1 MNPSR
6 LFILRPVATT
16 LMMLAI
22 LIVGA
27 VSYLNLPVSA
37 LPAVDYPTIQV
48 QTFYPGASPEVM
60 TSAVTAPLERQFG
73 QMANL
78 NQMASQSSAGASVIT
93 LQFTLDIP
101 LDIAEQSVQAAINAA
116 GNLLP
121 SDLPAPPIYAKVNP
135 ADAPVLT
142 LALTSAT
149 MPLTQ
154 VRDLAE
160 TRLAQKISQISGV
173 GLVSMGGGQRPAVRV
188 RFNARALAAYGLNID
203 DLRTTISNLNV
214 NTPKGNIDG
223 PTQSYAINANDQV
236 RDPAVYASAI
246 IAYRNGAPVR
256 LTDVADVVDAPEN
269 TRLGAWAD
277 RTPAVI
283 LNIQRQPGANV
294 IDTVDRIK
302 RLLPQLQ
309 ATMPASVA
317 IATLTDRTVT
327 IRASVH
333 DVQFELML
341 AIALVVMVI
350 FLFLRSL
357 SATLI
362 PSLSVP
368 LSLIGSLAVMDLWGF
383 SLDNLSL
390 MALTIAT
397 GFVVDDAIVVI
408 ENIARHVEEGDSP
421 FEAALKGSREIGFT
435 IISLTVS
442 LIAVLIPLLFMADVV
457 GRLFREFAI
466 TLSATIVISAV
477 VSLTLVPML
486 CARLLKPVVH
496 GADAPAARRE
506 GRIARF
512 GRRLNDSVIALYGRA
527 LRVVLA
533 HQGLTL
539 LATLATVALTA
550 YLFVV
555 VPKGFFPV
563 QDTGVI
569 QGISQADQS
578 VSYAAMAERQQA
590 LADAVLKD
598 PDVAS
603 LSSFIGVDGQNV
615 TLNSGRF
622 LINLKPREQ
631 RGADASAIIRRL
643 TAATAGVP
651 GVRLYMQ
658 PVQDLTIDTAVSA
671 TQYQVI
677 LENPNLS
684 DFETWVP
691 RYVEALRRSALLAD
705 VTSDYQGNGLAA
717 YVTIDRATAGRY
729 GITPATIDN
738 VLYDAFGQRIVS
750 TIFTQSNQYRVILEA
765 DPALHTSLD
774 SLDTL
779 YLPSATATS
788 GQVPLSAVAKIEER
802 QAPLLIGHLGQF
814 PATTVSFNLA
824 PGVALGQAVEALE
837 AARQE
842 IKLPASFNVVPQGSV
857 FAFQSALSNE
867 LFLVC
872 AAIVTVYIVL
882 GVLYESFIHPITIL
896 STLPSAGIGA
906 LLGLMWFGLALDIIA
921 IIGIV
926 LLIGI
931 VKKNAIMMIDFALQ
945 AEREEGRSPRDAI
958 YEACLLRF
966 RPILMTTLAALFAAL
981 PMVFGS
987 GVGSELRQPL
997 GIVIAGG
1004 LIVSQVLTLF
1014 TTPVI
1019 YLAFDRLERRI
1030 TGRREGGG
1038 RLAPGEAAR

>member
-6 LFILRPVATT
+6 IFILRPVATT
-16 LMMLAI
+16 LSMLAI

-73 QMANL
+73 QMTNL
-78 NQMASQSSAGASVIT
+78 NQMSSQSSAGASVIT
-93 LQFTLDIP
+93 LQFNLDIP

-121 SDLPAPPIYAKVNP
+121 TDLPAPPIYAKVNP

-142 LALTSAT
+142 LALTSKT
-149 MPLTQ
+149 VPLTQ

-160 TRLAQKISQISGV
+160 TRLAQKISQIAGV
-173 GLVSMGGGQRPAVRV
+173 GLVSMGGGQRLAVRV
-188 RFNARALAAYGLNID
+188 RFNALAMAAYGLNID
-203 DLRTTISNLNV
+203 DLRTTIANLNV

-256 LTDVADVVDAPEN
+256 LTDVAEVVEGPEN

-302 RLLPQLQ
+302 RLLPQLE
-309 ATMPASVA
+309 ATMPASVS
-317 IATLTDRTVT
+317 IATLTDRTTT

-350 FLFLRSL
+350 FLFLRSF

-368 LSLIGSLAVMDLWGF
+368 LSLIGALAAMDAWGF

-408 ENIARHVEEGDSP
+408 ENIARHVEEGDDP

-477 VSLTLVPML
+477 VSLTLVPMM
-486 CARLLKPVVH
+486 CARLLKPVAH
-496 GADAPAARRE
+496 GADTPATRRE
-506 GRIARF
+506 GPIARM
-512 GRRLNDSVIALYGRA
+512 GRRLNDGVITLYGRA

-539 LATLATVALTA
+539 IVTLGTVALTA
-550 YLFVV
+550 WLFVV
-555 VPKGFFPV
+555 IPKGFFPV

-578 VSYAAMAERQQA
+578 VSYEAMAERQQA
-590 LADAVLKD
+590 LADVVLKD

-622 LINLKPREQ
+622 LINLKPREA
-631 RGADASAIIRRL
+631 RGADASTIIRRL
-643 TAATAGVP
+643 NAATAAVP

-677 LENPNLS
+677 LENPNLG

-691 RYVEALRRSALLAD
+691 RYVEALRRSPLLAD

-717 YVTIDRATAGRY
+717 YVTIDRPTAGRY

-738 VLYDAFGQRIVS
+738 VLYDSFGQRIVS
-750 TIFTQSNQYRVILEA
+750 TIFTQSSQYRVILEA
-765 DPALHTSLD
+765 DPKLHTSLA
-774 SLDTL
+774 SLENL
-779 YLPSATATS
+779 YLPSSTAPS

-802 QAPLLIGHLGQF
+802 RAPLLIGHLGQF

-824 PGVALGQAVEALE
+824 PGVALGQAVDALE
-837 AARQE
+837 AARKE
-842 IKLPASFNVVPQGSV
+842 IDLPASFNVVPQGSV
-857 FAFQSALSNE
+857 IAFQTALSNE

-872 AAIVTVYIVL
+872 AAIITVYIVL

-906 LLGLMWFGLALDIIA
+906 LLGLMWFGLSLDIIA

-945 AEREEGRSPRDAI
+945 AEREEGKTPRDAI

-966 RPILMTTLAALFAAL
+966 RPILMTTLAALFAAV
-981 PMVFGS
+981 PMIVGS

-1030 TGRREGGG
+1030 TRRRERDG
-1038 RLAPGEAAR
+1038 LAPGGAAP